1 MEEYQCPILLFD
13 LQEPTIA
20 EVENAFLSKFMTGT
34 GTGCVGMG
42 RALNYESYERVYLWA
57 KIWDF

>member
-20 EVENAFLSKFMTGT
+20 EVERLSEQIYDGDWYRLC
-34 GTGCVGMG
+34 GDGAGSEL
-42 RALNYESYERVYLWA
+42 REL
-57 KIWDF
+57 